1 MNELLT
7 QMDRLLTQNE
17 VAALLQIGRPILL
30 SLVRD
35 GKIKSVTIGKRR
47 RFRRVDIESYLEKE
61 GE

>member
-7 QMDRLLTQNE
+7 HMDRLLTQNE